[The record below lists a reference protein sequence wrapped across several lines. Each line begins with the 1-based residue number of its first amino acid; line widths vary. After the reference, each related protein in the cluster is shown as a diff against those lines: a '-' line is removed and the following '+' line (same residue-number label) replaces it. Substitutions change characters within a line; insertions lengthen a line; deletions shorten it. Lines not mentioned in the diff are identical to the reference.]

1 MSDSSEIWIRRLND
15 PDPQARWE
23 AIRQL
28 EVIGDPA
35 VLGPLAAVFTADPD
49 PALRAFAQQV
59 GKSIYYA
66 AIRRATETRQAS
78 ADERQRAADILAQ
91 AQARKQKRR

>member
-1 MSDSSEIWIRRLND
+1 MSNSEIWIRRLGD
-15 PDPQARWE
+15 PAPQVRWE

-28 EVIGDPA
+28 EMIGDPV
-35 VLGPLAAVFTADPD
+35 VLGPLAVVFAADPD

-66 AIRRATETRQAS
+66 AIRRTTETRQAS
-78 ADERQRAADILAQ
+78 AEERQKAADILAQ

>member
-1 MSDSSEIWIRRLND
+1 MNNSEIWIRRLSD
-15 PDPQARWE
+15 PNPQARRE

-28 EVIGDPA
+28 EMIGDPA
-35 VLGPLAAVFTADPD
+35 FLGPLAAVFAADPD

-59 GKSIYYA
+59 GKLIYYA
-66 AIRRATETRQAS
+66 ALRRATETRQAS
-78 ADERQRAADILAQ
+78 ADERQKAADILAQ